1 MRRCCE
7 EALRVLRAHKRSLAT
22 IVEVFIHDPLY
33 RWALTPA
40 DAQRRQPA
48 RSAGE
53 AGPPAAAGGT
63 PAAGTAAGAAAT
75 GRQAAPLR
83 MQCGSGTLGP
93 TLPSCQPPLP
103 PTAS

>member
-22 IVEVFIHDPLY
+22 VVEVFIHDPLY

-48 RSAGE
+48 RSAGAE
-53 AGPPAAAGGT
+53 GGGPSAALGGPAPST
-63 PAAGTAAGAAAT
+63 PGAAA
-75 GRQAAPLR
+75 RAAPTG
-83 MQCGSGTLGP
+83 GSPRTGAYCRQWCY
-93 TLPSCQPPLP
+93 LPQAL
-103 PTAS
+103 A